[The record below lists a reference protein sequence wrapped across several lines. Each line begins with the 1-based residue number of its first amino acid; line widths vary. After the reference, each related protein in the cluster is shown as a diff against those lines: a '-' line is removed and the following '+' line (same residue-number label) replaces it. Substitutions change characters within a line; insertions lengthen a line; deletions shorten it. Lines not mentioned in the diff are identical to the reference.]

1 MMIGVM
7 RICRR
12 ISKMVWEKKKEDV
25 SVENIF
31 IRRMGKMKMIDLR
44 DVEVSVIGIVKIS
57 MKGMV
62 MCFSFKRIIKK
73 KIIMKLNILI
83 KIVGREGVR

>member
-1 MMIGVM
+1 
-7 RICRR
+7 
-12 ISKMVWEKKKEDV
+12 MVWEKEKEDV

-44 DVEVSVIGIVKIS
+44 DVEVSVIGIVEIS

>member
-1 MMIGVM
+1 
-7 RICRR
+7 
-12 ISKMVWEKKKEDV
+12 MVWGKKKEDV

-44 DVEVSVIGIVKIS
+44 DVEVSVIGIVEIS
-57 MKGMV
+57 MKWMV

>member
-1 MMIGVM
+1 
-7 RICRR
+7 
-12 ISKMVWEKKKEDV
+12 MVWEKKKEDV

-31 IRRMGKMKMIDLR
+31 IRRMGKMKMIDVR
-44 DVEVSVIGIVKIS
+44 DVEVSVIGIVEIS
-57 MKGMV
+57 MKWMV
-62 MCFSFKRIIKK
+62 MCFSFKRIYKK

>member
-12 ISKMVWEKKKEDV
+12 VCKMVWEKKKEDV

-44 DVEVSVIGIVKIS
+44 DVEVSVIGIVEIS

>member
-1 MMIGVM
+1 
-7 RICRR
+7 
-12 ISKMVWEKKKEDV
+12 MVWEKKKEDV

-44 DVEVSVIGIVKIS
+44 DVEVSVIGIVEIS

>member
-1 MMIGVM
+1 
-7 RICRR
+7 
-12 ISKMVWEKKKEDV
+12 MVWEKKKEDV

-44 DVEVSVIGIVKIS
+44 DVEVSFIGIVEIS
-57 MKGMV
+57 MKWMV
-62 MCFSFKRIIKK
+62 MCFSFKRIYKK

>member
-1 MMIGVM
+1 
-7 RICRR
+7 
-12 ISKMVWEKKKEDV
+12 MVWEKKKEDV

-44 DVEVSVIGIVKIS
+44 DVEVSVIGIVEIS
-57 MKGMV
+57 MKWMV

>member
-1 MMIGVM
+1 
-7 RICRR
+7 
-12 ISKMVWEKKKEDV
+12 MVWEKKKEDV

-44 DVEVSVIGIVKIS
+44 DVEVSFIGIVEIS

>member
-12 ISKMVWEKKKEDV
+12 ISKMVWGKKKEDV

-44 DVEVSVIGIVKIS
+44 DVEVSVIGIVEIS
-57 MKGMV
+57 MK
-62 MCFSFKRIIKK
+62 
-73 KIIMKLNILI
+73 
-83 KIVGREGVR
+83 

>member
-1 MMIGVM
+1 
-7 RICRR
+7 
-12 ISKMVWEKKKEDV
+12 MVWEKKKEDV

-44 DVEVSVIGIVKIS
+44 DVEVSVIGIVEIS
-57 MKGMV
+57 MKWMV
-62 MCFSFKRIIKK
+62 MCFSFKRIYK